1 MRMLLVSFVL
11 IVAGAILMILA
22 QSGLTSSGAIILIGP
37 VPIILGSGP
46 DSGLLV
52 ILGLVMTV
60 LMVIFFL
67 FANRRRW

>member
-1 MRMLLVSFVL
+1 MLLVSFVL

>member
-1 MRMLLVSFVL
+1 MLLVSFVL

-52 ILGLVMTV
+52 LLGIVTTV